1 MAFCPNCGSAVN
13 DGAKFCGS
21 CGGALPIASPQAAK
35 PAPQPVQPQPQPVQ
49 QQPVSQPVYQQPVQI
64 QQVQQQPVSQP
75 VYQQPVVIQSQ
86 PQPAV
91 IVQPAAQPV
100 KASPKEKTNGFCSA
114 GFVLSLLGLFL
125 FGITSLFGLLFSI
138 IGLIS
143 AGKKKQKGKG
153 KAIAGIIMA
162 LLMVIL
168 AAAAVIVLKTK
179 NPISDFI
186 GSAIGV
192 DLNYKAPEYDDFTT
206 NEGWVLVEDETYIE
220 FDSKDKTVK
229 YCMNFREKEDFY
241 VSGHYEMYTGKKAR
255 KYLTETLGD
264 SGITEE
270 ELDEII
276 DEYDNFF
283 EDNLVAITCEYEKF
297 VFDGKV
303 RKDFE
308 PRTNHLFGFY
318 TLIHQDENVFDNMM
332 IMNIETDEIYTLIKE
347 SQYRDY
353 VVDIQEPS
361 GDLTDE
367 YDEYDDYDD
376 YDEYNE
382 YDDDSRDDELTDNTT
397 SDDEDI
403 VGDNITGTVTI
414 TQGNWE
420 VWREADGGLN
430 DSIRSRH
437 QRINIDTET
446 IINLTAFDFTIDPEM
461 LADTAGS
468 TRQNM
473 ESEGVEII
481 DYGETTMAGYRAYT
495 ITGQYQDGM
504 YLTVWLFTDSNDYL
518 HYISVEYYDYDYASY
533 EMVRDTY
540 TMY

>member
-35 PAPQPVQPQPQPVQ
+35 PAPQPVQPQPQP
-49 QQPVSQPVYQQPVQI
+49 
-64 QQVQQQPVSQP
+64 VQQQPVSQP

-270 ELDEII
+270 ELQTA
-276 DEYDNFF
+276 
-283 EDNLVAITCEYEKF
+283 NLMRSLMNMTIFLKTILLRSPVNMRNLFLTVKSVRILNPGQTIYS
-297 VFDGKV
+297 VF
-303 RKDFE
+303 
-308 PRTNHLFGFY
+308 THLFIRMKMC
-318 TLIHQDENVFDNMM
+318 LI
-332 IMNIETDEIYTLIKE
+332 T
-347 SQYRDY
+347 
-353 VVDIQEPS
+353 
-361 GDLTDE
+361 
-367 YDEYDDYDD
+367 
-376 YDEYNE
+376 
-382 YDDDSRDDELTDNTT
+382 
-397 SDDEDI
+397 
-403 VGDNITGTVTI
+403 
-414 TQGNWE
+414 
-420 VWREADGGLN
+420 
-430 DSIRSRH
+430 
-437 QRINIDTET
+437 
-446 IINLTAFDFTIDPEM
+446 
-461 LADTAGS
+461 
-468 TRQNM
+468 
-473 ESEGVEII
+473 
-481 DYGETTMAGYRAYT
+481 
-495 ITGQYQDGM
+495 
-504 YLTVWLFTDSNDYL
+504 
-518 HYISVEYYDYDYASY
+518 
-533 EMVRDTY
+533 
-540 TMY
+540 